1 MKALQQEYEPVEN
14 DTGKVPTTNKESQE
28 ATPPE
33 TTTEEATPPET
44 TTEEATLTT
53 EDESYEV
60 TLPPIQTSSHGA
72 AEDDVYETIS
82 AENWLTIITR
92 NLPQAC

>member
-1 MKALQQEYEPVEN
+1 MES
-14 DTGKVPTTNKESQE
+14 DTGKVPTTNKESHE

-33 TTTEEATPPET
+33 S
-44 TTEEATLTT
+44 TT

-72 AEDDVYETIS
+72 AEDDMCYETIS
-82 AENWLTIITR
+82 A
-92 NLPQAC
+92 QS